1 MNVLFNLL
9 VVRQVRSGRGIRK
22 YSLVLR
28 IQYMPLNQTEP
39 FSGSRRLVLGNG
51 QQVQGILL
59 ELDGMYLNMSS
70 MVVIT
75 LSMVLHQTETFISTN
90 VPAVEKVPG

>member
-1 MNVLFNLL
+1 
-9 VVRQVRSGRGIRK
+9 
-22 YSLVLR
+22 
-28 IQYMPLNQTEP
+28 MPLNQTEP
-39 FSGSRRLVLGNG
+39 FSGSKRLVLGNG

>member
-1 MNVLFNLL
+1 
-9 VVRQVRSGRGIRK
+9 
-22 YSLVLR
+22 
-28 IQYMPLNQTEP
+28 MPLNQTEP
-39 FSGSRRLVLGNG
+39 FSGSKRLVLGNG

-59 ELDGMYLNMSS
+59 ELDGTYLNMSS

>member
-1 MNVLFNLL
+1 
-9 VVRQVRSGRGIRK
+9 
-22 YSLVLR
+22 
-28 IQYMPLNQTEP
+28 MPLNQTEP